1 MVLTRQFRFVQL
13 SSLMLLLF
21 VANFSAISQITERPR
36 PESWKQLVKGA
47 AFKDRFLPMP
57 KGNLSS
63 ATWGGVNVLPR
74 YIDNGIEDR
83 ERSYWGGNIVKGA
96 DGAYH
101 LFVCGWPESSPK
113 GHGQW
118 PRSIMYHTV
127 SNNRF
132 GPYTIK
138 DTIGA
143 GHNPEIFQLQDGRY
157 VLYCI
162 DKNYVANSLDGP
174 WQEGKFEFDPR
185 DRPIIEGL
193 SNLTFAK
200 RSDGSYLMIC
210 RGGGV
215 WISQTGLSTYRQ
227 VSNKRTYP
235 DVAGEFEDP
244 VVWRDSVQYHMIVND
259 WLGRIAFYLRSK
271 DGVNWVTDPG
281 EAYVPGIAFHEDG
294 RVEDWFKFERIK
306 ILQDA
311 QGRAI
316 QANFAVIDTLKK
328 EDKASDRHSSK
339 NISVP
344 LNPGVLIS
352 LMNTSLPAAGETIQV
367 KLSAEKGFNP
377 DKDIDL
383 GSLRFG
389 SNEQVN
395 FGKGAKLVASKK
407 QGRDLILTFSAE
419 GHGLTKEEFAPKLIG
434 RYKNGKLLFGY
445 TRVPWVAYEPGILS
459 ALRPVFSPGT
469 GTTGINVIVENFGLS
484 TSQPATLKFQLQ
496 SPEGLKE
503 IATGTISPIQPY
515 GKLTVQLSTVYPFEK
530 GREYE
535 LLIIISDV
543 DPLAPPFRF
552 KAIPVP

>member
-1 MVLTRQFRFVQL
+1 
-13 SSLMLLLF
+13 MLLLF
-21 VANFSAISQITERPR
+21 VANFSAFAQITERPR

-63 ATWGGVNVLPR
+63 ATWGGANVLPR

-96 DGAYH
+96 DGSYH

-118 PRSIMYHTV
+118 PRSIVYHTV
-127 SNNRF
+127 SNNRI

-162 DKNYVANSLDGP
+162 DKNYVTNSLDGT

-200 RSDGSYLMIC
+200 RPDGSYLMIC

-215 WISQTGLSTYRQ
+215 WISQTGLSPYRQ

-377 DKDIDL
+377 HTDVEL
-383 GSLRFG
+383 NSLRFG
-389 SNEQVN
+389 SNEAVN
-395 FGKGAKLVASKK
+395 FGKGAKLVGTKK
-407 QGRDLILTFSAE
+407 QGRDLLLTFSAT
-419 GHGLTKEEFAPKLIG
+419 GHELTKEEFAPKLIG
-434 RYKNGKLLFGY
+434 RYKSGKLLFGY
-445 TRVPWVAYEPGILS
+445 AKVPWVEYEPSILS

-469 GTTGINVIVENFGLS
+469 GTTAISVTVENFGLA
-484 TSQPATLKFQLQ
+484 TSQPATMKLQLQ

-503 IATGTISPIQPY
+503 IAAGTVSPIQPY
-515 GKLTVQLSTVYPFEK
+515 GKLALQLNTTFPFEK

-535 LLIIISDV
+535 FVLSLSDA
-543 DPLAPPFRF
+543 DPSAPPFKF
-552 KAIPVP
+552 KAIPLP